1 MHLSELYNIG
11 TVNPTDRRWSG
22 SNARCTGH
30 VTAVGAALLDVACN
44 CGNRSTELATLML
57 IDPGFVDLTALAIV
71 CLA

>member
-30 VTAVGAALLDVACN
+30 VTAVGAALLDVACSF
-44 CGNRSTELATLML
+44 GNRSTERVALML
-57 IDPGFVDLTALAIV
+57 IDVRFVGISV
-71 CLA
+71 CCVV